1 MLTHNDRDCTSR
13 SRSRGPQSV
22 GDKQFGSWLRALTPH
37 PSKKSVMHVEGYEK
51 AREAGA
57 SRGGNVTEH
66 GSVMNGGATMRD
78 GAGSEDEQQSN
89 HGNNLERRVD
99 QEDFFQEG
107 PNSKQG
113 IIVGA
118 EITNVNIPRGVNQMI
133 VSTDSDAGFQ
143 AQLEETDN
151 ELNNFETVGGR
162 VEVGPNRDQDLG
174 IDGLGQMGQQM
185 LVLGPLTPRM
195 TRVGMWV

>member
-1 MLTHNDRDCTSR
+1 
-13 SRSRGPQSV
+13 
-22 GDKQFGSWLRALTPH
+22 
-37 PSKKSVMHVEGYEK
+37 
-51 AREAGA
+51 
-57 SRGGNVTEH
+57 
-66 GSVMNGGATMRD
+66 MNGGATMRD

-133 VSTDSDAGFQ
+133 VSTDLDAGFQ

-162 VEVGPNRDQDLG
+162 AEVGPNRDQDLG

>member
-1 MLTHNDRDCTSR
+1 
-13 SRSRGPQSV
+13 
-22 GDKQFGSWLRALTPH
+22 
-37 PSKKSVMHVEGYEK
+37 
-51 AREAGA
+51 
-57 SRGGNVTEH
+57 
-66 GSVMNGGATMRD
+66 MNGGATMRD

-118 EITNVNIPRGVNQMI
+118 EITDVNIPRGVNQMI
-133 VSTDSDAGFQ
+133 VSIDSDAGFQ

-174 IDGLGQMGQQM
+174 IDGLG
-185 LVLGPLTPRM
+185 
-195 TRVGMWV
+195 